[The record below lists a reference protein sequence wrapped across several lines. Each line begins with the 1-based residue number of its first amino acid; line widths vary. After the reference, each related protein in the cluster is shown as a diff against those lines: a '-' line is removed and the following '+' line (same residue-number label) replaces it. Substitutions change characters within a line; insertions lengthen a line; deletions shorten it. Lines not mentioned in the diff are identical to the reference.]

1 MSARINPFTVRCSAA
16 AAIFNRKIISFG
28 IWRMLSVTMCSS
40 GSCLAMGR
48 ECSQTLEGK
57 AIRPADRS
65 NPYLFPGLQF
75 EKPLT
80 DTAIFKYWRD
90 LREIIGIPGLWNYD
104 LRRSLATIL
113 SNELKYRDAVID
125 AILGHEKTTSLG
137 HYLHVSFDAM
147 TEPIQH
153 YADWLC
159 GLQRD
164 PVEQQLLSILSP
176 QTAIRSDWVYSKP
189 HPIDVLSQPEV
200 TPSPTT
206 PPIAYGSHR
215 YEREEWP
222 G

>member
-1 MSARINPFTVRCSAA
+1 
-16 AAIFNRKIISFG
+16 
-28 IWRMLSVTMCSS
+28 
-40 GSCLAMGR
+40 MGR
-48 ECSQTLEGK
+48 ECSKTLEGK

-147 TEPIQH
+147 TELIQH

-159 GLQRD
+159 VTKPESKGESQT
-164 PVEQQLLSILSP
+164 PV
-176 QTAIRSDWVYSKP
+176 V
-189 HPIDVLSQPEV
+189 
-200 TPSPTT
+200 SPTM
-206 PPIAYGSHR
+206 PAAMPIAYRSHR

>member
-1 MSARINPFTVRCSAA
+1 MGCWYKGKTKNKKKYEVPVPSQYMPWLAA
-16 AAIFNRKIISFG
+16 
-28 IWRMLSVTMCSS
+28 W
-40 GSCLAMGR
+40 
-48 ECSQTLEGK
+48 K
-57 AIRPADRS
+57 AIRPTDRP
-65 NPYLFPGLQF
+65 NPYLFPGQQF

-90 LREIIGIPGLWNYD
+90 LRKTLGLTGLWNYG

-159 GLQRD
+159 GLSTQ
-164 PVEQQLLSILSP
+164 PTESKGKS
-176 QTAIRSDWVYSKP
+176 QTAV
-189 HPIDVLSQPEV
+189 V
-200 TPSPTT
+200 SPMM
-206 PPIAYGSHR
+206 PAAKPIAYQSHR

-222 G
+222 GDQ